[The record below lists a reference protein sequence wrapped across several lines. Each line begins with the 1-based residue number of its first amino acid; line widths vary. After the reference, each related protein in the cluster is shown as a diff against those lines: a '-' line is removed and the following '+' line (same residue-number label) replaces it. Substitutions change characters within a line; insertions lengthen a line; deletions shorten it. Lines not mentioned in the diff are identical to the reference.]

1 MNSMKDIDS
10 LLKEAETGKQS
21 QVFSRITEE
30 AMPFWQGCEDRIK
43 SGHKLKPY
51 VVHRL
56 LREEY
61 DIKIKYRLMDL
72 FQRLV
77 STYYGTDLF
86 FRFS

>member
-61 DIKIKYRLMDL
+61 DIKISESAIRKYFIDL
-72 FQRLV
+72 AEQH
-77 STYYGTDLF
+77 GK
-86 FRFS
+86 

>member
-1 MNSMKDIDS
+1 MNSMKDIDKM
-10 LLKEAETGKQS
+10 LKEAETGKQS
-21 QVFSRITEE
+21 QVFTRISEE

-61 DIKIKYRLMDL
+61 DIKISESAIRKYFIELTE
-72 FQRLV
+72 QH
-77 STYYGTDLF
+77 GK
-86 FRFS
+86 

>member
-1 MNSMKDIDS
+1 MNSMKDIDKM
-10 LLKEAETGKQS
+10 LKEAETGKQS

-61 DIKIKYRLMDL
+61 DIKISESAIRKYFIDL
-72 FQRLV
+72 AEQH
-77 STYYGTDLF
+77 GK
-86 FRFS
+86 

>member
-1 MNSMKDIDS
+1 MNSMKDIDKM
-10 LLKEAETGKQS
+10 LKEAETGKQS

-61 DIKIKYRLMDL
+61 DIKISESAIRKYFIELAE
-72 FQRLV
+72 QH
-77 STYYGTDLF
+77 GK
-86 FRFS
+86 